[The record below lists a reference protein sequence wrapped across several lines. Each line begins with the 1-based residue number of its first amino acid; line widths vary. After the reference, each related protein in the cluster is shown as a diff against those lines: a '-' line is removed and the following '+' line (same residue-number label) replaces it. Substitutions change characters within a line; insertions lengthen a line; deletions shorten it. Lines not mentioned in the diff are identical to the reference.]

1 MPGIE
6 DYKPVVNNN
15 GMREI
20 NPYEIFPEKT
30 HRQLRSQI
38 VLPSQYSS
46 YAICVEFAK
55 RWFLEKFPEHFFNS
69 VFVEG
74 SHSFDEFRKFS
85 DINAQLRRSN
95 PLCAI
100 VPEIDMAHNRQWI
113 DTTPEFN
120 LMLRRA
126 KFEGSFLHDVRD
138 NRGLH
143 LQIHF
148 KTVLMTFTFKIRVD
162 TKAEQLDMMEYIKM
176 YHRAG
181 MSGNQDIDLDVHVPR
196 QIISQIAFDNNIKMY
211 DNGVPVDSIEM
222 LKYLNSHSVIPFLY
236 KLRCATG
243 NNEYFIKVPNCSVHW
258 KTELPTADGGE
269 RQDTI
274 TTNYEIDMTGE
285 FEMTA
290 PYCYTYYSEKD
301 QNYLG
306 NHPLASKDNKNS
318 YICIMKSALTIIP
331 PENEKHWKLLTD
343 EPIHY
348 EIDESDLNTEVDID
362 FSEQFADT
370 DLLRL
375 IKHSLDIKLS
385 PYLFME
391 FKVFN
396 DTEEVGYSMDWDKM
410 IMHINSKANNQVFII
425 GIYCDNEYIND
436 TIIQIDDMKNNSSR
450 V

>member
-1 MPGIE
+1 MSGF
-6 DYKPVVNNN
+6 DQYKDMGNKQ
-15 GMREI
+15 GLREI
-20 NPYEIFPEKT
+20 DPYDLLPQKT
-30 HRQLRSQI
+30 HRELRSQI

-69 VFVEG
+69 TFVEG

-85 DINAQLRRSN
+85 DINAQLKRSN

-100 VPEIDMAHNRQWI
+100 VPEIDMTHNRQWI
-113 DTTPEFN
+113 DSTPEFG
-120 LMLRRA
+120 LMMRRA
-126 KFEGSFLHDVRD
+126 KFEGAFLHDVPK
-138 NRGLH
+138 GLH

-148 KTVLMTFTFKIRVD
+148 KTVLMTFTFKVRVD

-181 MSGNQDIDLDVHVPR
+181 MSGNQAVDLDVHVPR

-211 DNGVPVDSIEM
+211 DNGSPIDSVQM
-222 LKYLNSHSVIPFLY
+222 LQYLNSHSLIPFLY

-258 KTELPTADGGE
+258 KTELPTADAGE
-269 RQDTI
+269 RQDQI
-274 TTNYEIDMTGE
+274 TTNYEVDMTGE

-290 PYCYTYYSEKD
+290 PYCYSYYSQKD
-301 QNYLG
+301 QNYIVDR
-306 NHPLASKDNKNS
+306 PLATKDPSKS
-318 YICIMKSALTIIP
+318 YICVMKSAVTVIP

-348 EIDESDLNTEVDID
+348 EIDESDLNTEIDID

-370 DLLRL
+370 DLLRIINHCL
-375 IKHSLDIKLS
+375 KIKVS
-385 PYLFME
+385 PYLFIE

-396 DTEEVGYSMDWDKM
+396 GIDEVGYNMDWEKM
-410 IMHINSKANNQVFII
+410 VMHINDKAKNQAYVI

-436 TIIQIDDMKNNSSR
+436 TIIQLKDLKNSSR